1 MALKE
6 APSLFDEILDFLAES
21 PSAQDILDYHPPN
34 RLQARLSD
42 LLARNG
48 EGQLGADE
56 SAELEEFLRINRLMS
71 RLKARVRL
79 KRKNHL

>member
-6 APSLFDEILDFLAES
+6 IPSLFDEVLDFLADS
-21 PSAQDILDYHPPN
+21 PSAQEILIYQPPAE
-34 RLQARLSD
+34 LQLRLSR

-48 EGQLGADE
+48 EGQLGEAE
-56 SAELEEFLRINRLMS
+56 ASELEEFLRINRLIS

-79 KRKNHL
+79 KQQGQS